1 MPEEKIKS
9 APSELAAKSRERF
22 YVIDKMTAA
31 RNAIQRGC
39 GDLMG
44 NREKVDKFR
53 ESNLQRARE
62 AYLELQKAQKRIL
75 NALGDAQ
82 LALRETEQDALADDA
97 GKLFQGLSRFNLMSR
112 NYPAVCK
119 VLLDFAGKLPESQDT
134 VNAAVIG
141 RLMNQVRMG
150 YYPTDPANID
160 LILRGIRFP
169 EGKVTNV
176 FDPCCGCGK
185 ALRQIATG
193 HNCFAYGVEL
203 DEYRAEEA
211 QSRLHRVGVGSFFHS
226 RISAEAFHLMFLN
239 PPYISVVSENGSRT
253 RHEKR
258 FLVETIGKLMPGG
271 VLIFVIPYYR
281 LTADLCKIL
290 ADNYE
295 QLNVWRFTEPEFSRF
310 RQVAVIGIRKRRS
323 EDLETAAELERLSHE
338 PQSIPLITEIE
349 EGFYDVPSASKKV
362 EVFKGELFN
371 EKELERQLAH
381 SDSFKRLMNARS
393 ELDRA
398 KKQPLLPLSIGQ
410 IGLVGGSGLI
420 NGLVDCDTPH
430 IIKGRII
437 KVRSVEREEQ
447 FSDRGQHMGAQVKEV
462 VSNKMVFNI
471 LTAQGFKALA

>member
-1 MPEEKIKS
+1 MNTLPEIS
-9 APSELAAKSRERF
+9 AKSTERF
-22 YVIDKMTAA
+22 YVIEKMTAA

-39 GDLMG
+39 GDLMS
-44 NREKVDKFR
+44 NREKVSKFR
-53 ESNLQRARE
+53 ESNLQRAQD
-62 AYLELQKAQKRIL
+62 AYLELQKARKRIL
-75 NALGDAQ
+75 AALDDAQ
-82 LALRETEQDALADDA
+82 LAFRETEQDALANSA
-97 GKLFQGLSRFNLMSR
+97 GKLAQGLSGFNLMSR
-112 NYPAVCK
+112 NYQPACK
-119 VLLDFAGKLPESQDT
+119 ALLDFAAKLPESQDT

-150 YYPTDPANID
+150 YYPTDPDNID

-169 EGKVTNV
+169 EGKTTNV

-185 ALRQIATG
+185 ALRQIANG

-239 PPYISVVSENGSRT
+239 PPYISVVSESGSRT

-258 FLVETIGKLMPGG
+258 FLVETISKLMLSG

-281 LTADLCKIL
+281 LTTDLCKIL

-295 QLNVWRFTEPEFSRF
+295 QLGVWRFTDKEFARF
-310 RQVAVIGIRKRRS
+310 KQVAVIGIRKRRS
-323 EDLETAAELERLSHE
+323 EDPETAAELERLSHD
-338 PQSIPLITEIE
+338 PQAIPLITEIE
-349 EGFYDVPSASKKV
+349 EGRYDVPLASKKV

-371 EKELERQLAH
+371 EKELERQLSH
-381 SDSFKRLMNARS
+381 SDSFQRLMNARS

-398 KKQPLLPLSIGQ
+398 QKQHLLPLSIGQ

-420 NGLVDCDTPH
+420 NGLVDCETPH

-447 FSDRGQHMGAQVKEV
+447 FSDRGMHMGAQVKEV
-462 VSNKMVFNI
+462 ISNKMVFNV
-471 LTAQGFKALA
+471 LTPRGFKALT